1 YGLLAPAGTPA
12 EVVAKL
18 SDAVAAVLDQP
29 AIRAKLE
36 ALGVNARATPAAD
49 FGRQIDAETEK
60 WRAVIQTAG
69 ITLD

>member
-1 YGLLAPAGTPA
+1 M
-12 EVVAKL
+12 
-18 SDAVAAVLDQP
+18 LDQP